1 MQQSGL
7 YSPGEY
13 LRLCPLQCNRCTKTK
28 KYDPNE
34 RTYQNSRKELS
45 DEEIANLSIAKFKTL
60 VIRMLTEIIEFG
72 CKMREEMKTTQSE
85 IKENIQETKSE
96 GREARTRINNLE

>member
-1 MQQSGL
+1 
-7 YSPGEY
+7 
-13 LRLCPLQCNRCTKTK
+13 
-28 KYDPNE
+28 
-34 RTYQNSRKELS
+34 
-45 DEEIANLSIAKFKTL
+45 
-60 VIRMLTEIIEFG
+60 MLTEIIEFG